1 MVMSD
6 APTNWVRS
14 VQVYEQSGLGQTK
27 SKVVFQIAIGC
38 YGWGGEGGSV
48 ESKCQSL
55 KYQRFTISSC
65 NIKGMI
71 KK

>member
-38 YGWGGEGGSV
+38 
-48 ESKCQSL
+48 
-55 KYQRFTISSC
+55 
-65 NIKGMI
+65 
-71 KK
+71 